1 MKVARE
7 GIGRFV
13 RRLIVSISK
22 DDESLF
28 SSRIRSQKRYRI
40 PPGLFFSFFF
50 LNKRTLSEFNFR
62 SYSPPFFFFFFFRF
76 PGRIVIVQLFYRK
89 YHSLNRFVR
98 IAKP

>member
-62 SYSPPFFFFFFFRF
+62 SYSPPFFFFF
-76 PGRIVIVQLFYRK
+76 LF
-89 YHSLNRFVR
+89 SLSWKNCNCTTFLSKV
-98 IAKP
+98 PFS